1 MRGQREPAQGLEVQ
15 PVKEIAGRPAVL
27 LPRGRILGD
36 VMLGWNMAG
45 IVVLAVAAVR
55 VGSAARLAGAR
66 SPCTVSSMT
75 AAR

>member
-1 MRGQREPAQGLEVQ
+1 
-15 PVKEIAGRPAVL
+15 VL
-27 LPRGRILGD
+27 LRRGRILED
-36 VMLGWNMAG
+36 VMLGWNVAG

-66 SPCTVSSMT
+66 SPCTASSMT